1 MKIQHIHFIFGLCFV
16 WQFDSKKFYHKSLPQ
31 LNLNN
36 ENEEKVYLVC
46 LRKKYDIYF
55 MNCTP
60 TNLTVPSSTTTNITL
75 PYSTQKNFTLLT
87 KISANFILPNSTYR
101 NVTLANNTINETFLH
116 VSFNKK
122 PLEVLRKHHFK
133 RLSKNK
139 KTILPNT
146 AKKTKNK
153 LDVKVTA
160 DQEQNS
166 KNVLSRKIF
175 GTFDGITSTSS
186 LLSMNTAAKLEIP
199 TGQKEE
205 TFEDYYSSDHG
216 DHMLKLHKSSTK
228 DKLETPIQSSEVD
241 IYPLEI
247 NILSSK
253 VGIQP
258 SEVNDL
264 QSIQSILFFSSKP
277 ITNNKLQATSLATSA
292 ILSTPFIRP
301 YSTIMPTIFTQSYF
315 ITDINNGVLYN
326 NSIKSTTLNI
336 SNSVQFNHE
345 KQKKNSLSSAIILMT
360 PTSDVRHTS
369 AIIDKTF
376 ARLNSSKQIET
387 IIRQS
392 FIQAT
397 STIILNQTKK
407 PDEQARFQQHLAG
420 KNFLVKFEILRLF
433 THPLYTKS
441 SEAYQLLKK
450 RTEKAVSELYNGYE
464 EFKGCKVVGMNRVKK
479 DNMTSVEM
487 EIYFTERG
495 GSHLKPLQQQLATG
509 KLGDKQTEKEIEIAL
524 LNDGITDI
532 NWCLPPCLNAY
543 QCYPNCEKKCCE
555 LSKFKINF
563 NRQLDTNQ
571 YNWHPAV
578 NPYSRYPTINPFVY
592 STKNSFDRYIVEKQN
607 AGYPTIKPYGGY
619 PSINSFLKYSDMTIN
634 NLPTSIQLQKN
645 EYEKLPYSSTNVEDN
660 NFNSKK
666 LNPVYVIYKYIPI
679 NVDGSV
685 YPINKYETNVAG
697 SMYPNDK
704 YQSSL
709 EMENQPMFCDPL
721 CKYKCLPACHKI
733 CCTTK

>member
-1 MKIQHIHFIFGLCFV
+1 MKVQHIHFIFGLCFV

-36 ENEEKVYLVC
+36 EKEEKVYLVC

-60 TNLTVPSSTTTNITL
+60 TNLNLPSSTTTNITL
-75 PYSTQKNFTLLT
+75 PYSSQTNFTLFSKT
-87 KISANFILPNSTYR
+87 PANFILPNSTYI

-122 PLEVLRKHHFK
+122 PLEILRRHHSK

-139 KTILPNT
+139 KTKFLPNA
-146 AKKTKNK
+146 AKKTENK
-153 LDVKVTA
+153 LDIIVTA

-166 KNVLSRKIF
+166 EIVLSRKVF
-175 GTFDGITSTSS
+175 GTFYGITSTSS
-186 LLSMNTAAKLEIP
+186 ILNMNTAARLEIPTKIP

-216 DHMLKLHKSSTK
+216 EHVLKLHKSSIK
-228 DKLETPIQSSEVD
+228 DRLEAPIQSSEVE
-241 IYPLEI
+241 IYPLEV
-247 NILSSK
+247 NIVSSK
-253 VGIQP
+253 NGIQP
-258 SEVNDL
+258 SEVSDL
-264 QSIQSILFFSSKP
+264 QPIQSILFFSNRP
-277 ITNNKLQATSLATSA
+277 IANNKQTSA
-292 ILSTPFIRP
+292 ILPTPFIRS
-301 YSTIMPTIFTQSYF
+301 YSTIMPTFTQSYF
-315 ITDINNGVLYN
+315 ISDINNRVLYN

-345 KQKKNSLSSAIILMT
+345 EQKKNISFSTIILMT
-360 PTSDVRHTS
+360 RTSDIRHTS
-369 AIIDKTF
+369 AIIDKAFTH
-376 ARLNSSKQIET
+376 LNSSKQIET

-392 FIQAT
+392 FIQAA

-407 PDEQARFQQHLAG
+407 PDEQARFQQHSAG

-495 GSHLKPLQQQLATG
+495 GSHLKPLQQQLTTG

-555 LSKFKINF
+555 FSKFKINF
-563 NRQLDTNQ
+563 NRQLDKNQ
-571 YNWHPAV
+571 YNWHSAV
-578 NPYSRYPTINPFVY
+578 NPYSRYPTINPFGY
-592 STKNSFDRYIVEKQN
+592 STKNSYDRYLFEKQN
-607 AGYPTIKPYGGY
+607 AGNPTIKQYDGY
-619 PSINSFLKYSDMTIN
+619 PSINDFLKYNDMTMN
-634 NLPTSIQLQKN
+634 NQPKSIQLQKN

-660 NFNSKK
+660 SNLKK

-679 NVDGSV
+679 NVDESV
-685 YPINKYETNVAG
+685 YPINKYDMNVAG

-704 YQSSL
+704 YQPSL
-709 EMENQPMFCDPL
+709 EMENQQMFCDPF
-721 CKYKCLPACHKI
+721 CKYKCLPACHKV